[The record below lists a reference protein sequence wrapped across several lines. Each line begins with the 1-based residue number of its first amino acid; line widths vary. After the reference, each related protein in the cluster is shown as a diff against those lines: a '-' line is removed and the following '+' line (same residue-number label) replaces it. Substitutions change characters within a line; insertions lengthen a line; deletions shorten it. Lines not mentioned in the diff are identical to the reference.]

1 MQNQT
6 LTMMMTFLFSFTFLA
21 NDTSTN
27 MNPAFCTGEGE
38 SHLQKLLIGRWLFH
52 RMECNTGTTPQVP
65 TAYTYHKCYM
75 LVPMMLECEG

>member
-38 SHLQKLLIGRWLFH
+38 PHLHVVSWTVHLQNIVPQAYSAKS
-52 RMECNTGTTPQVP
+52 GTII
-65 TAYTYHKCYM
+65 KFNNWS
-75 LVPMMLECEG
+75 G